1 MGQLGRHPPIGVS
14 SDRDRRE
21 ESCEELETDRVSG
34 AKRPPDGA
42 GQNECRENFVKIFS
56 KCFSAVTPAPTQPN
70 LTYNLNFFQKFYQ
83 SVFQQLRLPQPNLT

>member
-1 MGQLGRHPPIGVS
+1 MGQLGRHPPIGLLFPLDRALSSRAMGELGRHPPIGVS

-42 GQNECRENFVKIFS
+42 GQNAGRTLS
-56 KCFSAVTPAPTQPN
+56 KFFKVFLSSYARPNPT
-70 LTYNLNFFQKFYQ
+70 
-83 SVFQQLRLPQPNLT
+83 

>member
-1 MGQLGRHPPIGVS
+1 MGELGRHPPIGVS

-42 GQNECRENFVKIFS
+42 GQNECRENFVKIF
-56 KCFSAVTPAPTQPN
+56 
-70 LTYNLNFFQKFYQ
+70 Q
-83 SVFQQLRLPQPNLT
+83 SVSQQLRLPQPNRT